1 MTLFFFSIFVQIVKQ
16 CFSRSLRIKIL
27 YLLFW
32 GRFVILMGGGLKNK
46 NINGPIRGWESP
58 SALAKWA
65 FLLKVASKRAPS
77 P

>member
-1 MTLFFFSIFVQIVKQ
+1 VTLLFFSFFVQIVKQ
-16 CFSRSLRIKIL
+16 CFSRSLRIKIF

-32 GRFVILMGGGLKNK
+32 GRFVISMGRGFKNK
-46 NINGPIRGWESP
+46 NINGPIWGWESP